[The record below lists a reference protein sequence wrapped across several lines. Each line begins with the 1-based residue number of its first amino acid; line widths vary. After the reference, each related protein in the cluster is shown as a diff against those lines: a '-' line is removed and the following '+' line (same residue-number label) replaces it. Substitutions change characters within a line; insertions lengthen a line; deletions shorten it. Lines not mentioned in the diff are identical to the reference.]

1 MRLKKLQTGNPLE
14 NFHLW
19 DDLNTYNAI
28 QTDEDLVNFYHEMLS
43 KHNHRPLV
51 VRFIWE
57 MINYSANGEVY
68 FC

>member
-1 MRLKKLQTGNPLE
+1 MKLKKLQTGNPLA

-19 DDLNTYNAI
+19 DDLDTYNAI
-28 QTDEDLVNFYHEMLS
+28 QTDEELVNFHHELLS
-43 KHNHRPLV
+43 KYEHRPMLIN
-51 VRFIWE
+51 FIWE

>member
-1 MRLKKLQTGNPLE
+1 MKLKKIEEGNPLA

-19 DDLNTYNAI
+19 DDLDAYNAI
-28 QTDEDLVNFYHEMLS
+28 QTDEELVNFHHELLT
-43 KHNHRPLV
+43 KYDHRPLV
-51 VRFIWE
+51 IRFIWQ

>member
-1 MRLKKLQTGNPLE
+1 MKLKKIEGGNPLA

-28 QTDEDLVNFYHEMLS
+28 QTDEELVNFYHEMLS
-43 KHNHRPLV
+43 KYDHRPLV
-51 VRFIWE
+51 IAFVWE
-57 MINYSANGEVY
+57 MINYSASGEVY